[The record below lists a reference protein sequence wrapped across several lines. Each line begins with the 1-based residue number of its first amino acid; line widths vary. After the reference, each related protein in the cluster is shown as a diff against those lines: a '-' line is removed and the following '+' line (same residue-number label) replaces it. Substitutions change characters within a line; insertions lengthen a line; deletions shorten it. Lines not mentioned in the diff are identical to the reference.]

1 MGAGACVWCPATS
14 GEVLRPLGRLSRLSS
29 ILLGE
34 SGESH
39 PVPAEDALAMGFIN
53 EIVPRERL
61 LDRAF
66 VEKWKARFTGR

>member
-1 MGAGACVWCPATS
+1 
-14 GEVLRPLGRLSRLSS
+14 LSRLSS